1 MLTWEMRPVGPM
13 PAATS
18 DRSILR
24 FFAVANVPHENFYE
38 SDMVAQDMAD
48 SLDYAETLMDK
59 LLPMLTQT

>member
-1 MLTWEMRPVGPM
+1 M
-13 PAATS
+13 
-18 DRSILR
+18 R